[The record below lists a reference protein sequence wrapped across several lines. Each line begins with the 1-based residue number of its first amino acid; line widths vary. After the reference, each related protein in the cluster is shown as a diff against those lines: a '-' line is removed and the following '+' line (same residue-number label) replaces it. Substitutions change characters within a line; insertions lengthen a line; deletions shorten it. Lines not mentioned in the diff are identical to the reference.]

1 MLPLIR
7 SVRTNARELLAELL
21 ADVRSDLAWPVLGA
35 LIATHV
41 TSILLI
47 LCLLRCARTALAN
60 LRAARLAQ
68 DAGASEAAPG
78 ITASGSPRGHAR
90 RSSARAASH
99 AV

>member
-1 MLPLIR
+1 VLPLIR

-47 LCLLRCARTALAN
+47 LCLLRCARTALA
-60 LRAARLAQ
+60 RCGP
-68 DAGASEAAPG
+68 GASAAAPG
-78 ITASGSPRGHAR
+78 SAR
-90 RSSARAASH
+90 CSSAMACGT
-99 AV
+99 VV